1 MGNTQTTDGNK
12 KSLKQIIDFV
22 ATNYILTQN
31 FQDMRKLSDMK
42 YCNKLVILTSKVIEK
57 KLSPIEV
64 EFLAQRT
71 KEGEEINVMS
81 NDNLAFTK
89 KDDLGNLDVK
99 NQTDKRRMCIGIARY
114 YVIIAHIY
122 AAIVTTIKP
131 NYTYTEGSNTVAPA
145 SIPEQSTEQLPMPN
159 KDIVG
164 GDDSVP
170 LEQKQNIPRG
180 STVKV
185 KINNLCSQRL
195 NALLN
200 NQDINGEEILIK
212 PNFCKLNL
220 DTTTNKPRT
229 LASEPG
235 IPELDKLYYDV
246 YNFDQGGFTGMSTEM
261 AKVYLKDVQTFYK
274 IFTGEQSVPANVK
287 TFSDVPLKALH
298 KSEQC
303 MKNAY
308 ANTYKGTI
316 KDKLFQDYVE
326 HMKKMMATTET
337 NQNKLLAII
346 DKIFI
351 FEVNPITK
359 AREVTIRPNITEDA
373 LQRIVTET
381 RNIII
386 NLYIACEQDFLT
398 GIEIIEAIV
407 ENQVKETTNAQLSN
421 AALEQM
427 ILKNQY
433 EGEREEVA
441 ESAALAE
448 SAMLAVPAVEPVEF
462 ESAALEPAALE
473 SVVIDENKPIVIVKP
488 APLGPAPLGPAPLG
502 PAPLGPAPLESVVID
517 ENKPLEIEPVASGPA
532 KPGLFENIKL
542 KVSNYL

>member
-1 MGNTQTTDGNK
+1 MGNAQTTDGNK

-71 KEGEEINVMS
+71 KDGEEINVMS
-81 NDNLAFTK
+81 KDNLAFTK
-89 KDDLGNLDVK
+89 KDDLGSLDVK

-131 NYTYTEGSNTVAPA
+131 NYTYTEGMSTPVVV
-145 SIPEQSTEQLPMPN
+145 PEQQAQEQAPEKSTEQVN
-159 KDIVG
+159 KEIVG

-170 LEQKQNIPRG
+170 LEQKQNIPAG
-180 STVKV
+180 ANVKV
-185 KINNLCSQRL
+185 KINNLCSKRL

-212 PNFCKLNL
+212 PNFCKINL
-220 DTTTNKPRT
+220 DTATNKPRT

-246 YNFDQGGFTGMSTEM
+246 YNFDQGGFTGMSSEM
-261 AKVYLKDVQTFYK
+261 TKVYLKDVQTFYK
-274 IFTGEQSVPANVK
+274 IFTGEQTVPDTVK

-298 KSEQC
+298 KSQQC
-303 MKNAY
+303 VKNAY

-316 KDKLFQDYVE
+316 KEKLFQDYVE
-326 HMKKMMATTET
+326 HMKKMMTTTET

-427 ILKNQY
+427 ILRNQY
-433 EGEREEVA
+433 EGESERGPIPASAQPAIKA
-441 ESAALAE
+441 EPVVSAE
-448 SAMLAVPAVEPVEF
+448 PVPVEPAPLEPVPVEPVPV
-462 ESAALEPAALE
+462 EP
-473 SVVIDENKPIVIVKP
+473 V
-488 APLGPAPLGPAPLG
+488 
-502 PAPLGPAPLESVVID
+502 PAPLESVVID
-517 ENKPLEIEPVASGPA
+517 ENKPLEPVLDPAVGPVSSGPA
-532 KPGLFENIKL
+532 PLKSVVIDKPAPGLFENIKL

>member
-71 KEGEEINVMS
+71 KDGEEINVMS
-81 NDNLAFTK
+81 EDNLAFTK
-89 KDDLGNLDVK
+89 KDDLGSLDVK

-131 NYTYTEGSNTVAPA
+131 NYTYTEGMSTPAVAPEQQA
-145 SIPEQSTEQLPMPN
+145 PEKSTEQMN
-159 KDIVG
+159 KEIIG

-170 LEQKQNIPRG
+170 LEQKQNIPAG
-180 STVKV
+180 SNVKV
-185 KINNLCSQRL
+185 KINNLCSKRL

-212 PNFCKLNL
+212 PNFCKMNL
-220 DTTTNKPRT
+220 DATTNKPRT

-246 YNFDQGGFTGMSTEM
+246 YNFDQGGFTGMSVEM

-274 IFTGEQSVPANVK
+274 IFTGEQTVPDNVK
-287 TFSDVPLKALH
+287 TFSDVPLKALY
-298 KSEQC
+298 KSQQC
-303 MKNAY
+303 IKNAY
-308 ANTYKGTI
+308 ANTYKGSI
-316 KDKLFQDYVE
+316 KEKLFQDYVE

-386 NLYIACEQDFLT
+386 NLYITCEQDFLT

-427 ILKNQY
+427 VLRNQY
-433 EGEREEVA
+433 EGERERGLVPAIKAESVPVA
-441 ESAALAE
+441 EPVPVPAAL
-448 SAMLAVPAVEPVEF
+448 VEP
-462 ESAALEPAALE
+462 AALEHAALGPAALE
-473 SVVIDENKPIVIVKP
+473 SVVIDENKPLEPAALEP
-488 APLGPAPLGPAPLG
+488 APLVEPAALV

-517 ENKPLEIEPVASGPA
+517 ENKPA
-532 KPGLFENIKL
+532 PGLFENIKL